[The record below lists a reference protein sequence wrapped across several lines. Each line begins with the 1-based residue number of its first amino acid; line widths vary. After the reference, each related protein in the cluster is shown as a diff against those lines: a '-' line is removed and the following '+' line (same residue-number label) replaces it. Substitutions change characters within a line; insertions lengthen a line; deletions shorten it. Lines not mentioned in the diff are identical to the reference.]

1 MSKIINMGNFGNSS
15 MVSTESELE
24 DGSCFLE
31 NAKQEKDSQ
40 NNDKKNSRQDW
51 FRKAEVLCEALPYMR
66 KFTGETFVIK
76 FGGSAMGG
84 DDNLKNFA
92 KNVVLLK
99 QVGINPVVVHGG
111 GPQIGKML
119 DKLGIKS
126 TFIDGLRVTDAD
138 TIDVVEMVLS
148 GSINKTIVK
157 EINAASGKAVG
168 ICGKDGNL
176 IRAKR
181 ATKTKKDPNSNIE
194 KILNLGFVG
203 EPYLI
208 NPELLELL
216 NESEI
221 IPVIAPIGIGDNGET
236 LNINADT
243 AAGAIAAALNASKL
257 IILSDVDGVLLPNGE
272 LVSHL
277 NIATARQMIVDGVIS
292 GGMIPKIETCISA
305 LEHGVGYAHILNGA
319 VENILLM
326 EIFTESGAGTMI
338 I

>member
-1 MSKIINMGNFGNSS
+1 MSNIINFGGNSS
-15 MVSTESELE
+15 NKVADSGTDSLE
-24 DGSCFLE
+24 KIALQRE
-31 NAKQEKDSQ
+31 NSH
-40 NNDKKNSRQDW
+40 RDW
-51 FRKAEVLCEALPYMR
+51 ARKAEVLCEALPYMR

-99 QVGINPVVVHGG
+99 QVGINPIIVHGG

-138 TIDVVEMVLS
+138 TVDIVEMVLA
-148 GSINKTIVK
+148 GSINKMIVK
-157 EINAASGKAVG
+157 EINAAAGKAIG

-176 IRAKR
+176 IRAKK

-194 KILNLGFVG
+194 QILNLGYVG

-208 NPELLELL
+208 NPEILAVFDET
-216 NESEI
+216 EI

-236 LNINADT
+236 YNINADT
-243 AAGAIAAALNASKL
+243 AAGAIAAAINASKL
-257 IILSDVDGVLLPNGE
+257 IILSDVDGVMLPNGE

-277 NIATARQMIVDGVIS
+277 NISTARQMIVDGIIS

-305 LEHGVGYAHILNGA
+305 LERGVSYAHILNGA

-338 I
+338 V